1 MKFVRSLQNEIVI
14 SFILLAMF
22 PSLIGGAVTLI
33 YFQNMME
40 KEAQQNLEHVAELWA
55 LASDQWY
62 QNAAK
67 DIRQLANTPNLWQG
81 RICTEKPL

>member
-22 PSLIGGAVTLI
+22 PSLIGGVVTLI

-40 KEAQQNLEHVAELWA
+40 KEAQQNLEHMTEL
-55 LASDQWY
+55 
-62 QNAAK
+62 
-67 DIRQLANTPNLWQG
+67 
-81 RICTEKPL
+81 